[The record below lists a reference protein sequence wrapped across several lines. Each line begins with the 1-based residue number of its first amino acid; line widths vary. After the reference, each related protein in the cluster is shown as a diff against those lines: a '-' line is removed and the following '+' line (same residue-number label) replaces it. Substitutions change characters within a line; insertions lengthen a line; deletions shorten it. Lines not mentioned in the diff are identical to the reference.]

1 MGNGP
6 WPVLDIQERRLLG
19 VMVEK
24 AKTTPDAYPMS
35 VNALVTGANQ
45 KSNRDP
51 LLNLSDLEVEDA
63 LVRCQKKNL
72 AIKITGGRVIRWRHS
87 LYEAWHADKV
97 ELAVLAELLL
107 RGPQTEGELRT
118 RASRMEPIDDLDA
131 LRAVLQPLVR
141 RNLVVYLTP
150 EDRRGAVLTHGVHD
164 PQELKKHR
172 RRHMA
177 EPVPAGA
184 PTPVPTAPPA
194 PPALGKELAD
204 ARQEIAVLKQSVA
217 DLRDEVK
224 GLREEL
230 LQFKQSLGA

>member
-1 MGNGP
+1 M
-6 WPVLDIQERRLLG
+6 
-19 VMVEK
+19 
-24 AKTTPDAYPMS
+24 
-35 VNALVTGANQ
+35 
-45 KSNRDP
+45 
-51 LLNLSDLEVEDA
+51 EDA

-131 LRAVLQPLVR
+131 LRAVLQPLVK

-150 EDRRGAVLTHGVHD
+150 EDRRGAVLTHGFHD
-164 PQELKKHR
+164 PQELKHLR
-172 RRHMA
+172 GRHVA
-177 EPVPAGA
+177 EPVPASA
-184 PTPVPTAPPA
+184 PA
-194 PPALGKELAD
+194 AD
-204 ARQEIAVLKQSVA
+204 ARQEIADLKQSVA
-217 DLRDEVK
+217 DLRGEVN

-230 LQFKQSLGA
+230 RQFKQSLGA